1 MKTLVKMVF
10 IAAWAILFAFAPC
23 LSVDWELV
31 GLANRSV
38 YTLHQYNEYLYV
50 GTDDGVYKTNL
61 DDALSSWEFLGLSG
75 NSIRALIVTGPD
87 TVLAGLTSGTV
98 AIYRTV
104 DNGQSW
110 APYENGWGGGSFEP
124 VFAFE
129 PVSIIRSTGILATG
143 MAVIGKSPNSGQSW
157 QVLWGDW
164 GGFAS
169 GLVFIRVDP
178 NALNIIWAGGEATAL
193 NPVLLKS
200 IDHGMSWEY
209 KEIYGGGDNRCH
221 DIAIYPGNS
230 NMAWVSMEGRIRKT
244 ADGGESWSDVMVNNY
259 YLYGI
264 EIDSLRPNYLY
275 ASGYRYDQ
283 PLTLFKSEDNGN
295 SWLAIY
301 ENSYPVNGA
310 YDILMLSLSDR
321 NVIYF
326 STDYGVY
333 RYNDILPFVCGDAN
347 GDEQVNVGD
356 AVFLIAYVFSGG
368 PPPDPVCEGDANG
381 DGGVNVGDAVY
392 LIAYVFS
399 GGPPPVEGC
408 CP

>member
-1 MKTLVKMVF
+1 MKTTSKIVL
-10 IAAWAILFAFAPC
+10 IAAGAILFTFAPC
-23 LSVDWELV
+23 LSSDWELV
-31 GLANRSV
+31 GLADRTV
-38 YTLHQYNEYLYV
+38 YTLHQYNEFLYV

-87 TVLAGLTSGTV
+87 TILAGLTSGTV
-98 AIYRTV
+98 AIYRTM

-143 MAVIGKSPNSGQSW
+143 IAVIGKSPNSGQSW
-157 QVLWGDW
+157 QVKWGDW
-164 GGFAS
+164 GMFAN

-178 NALNIIWAGGEATAL
+178 NTSSIIWAGGESAIFA
-193 NPVLLKS
+193 PWLLKS
-200 IDHGMSWEY
+200 IDYGASWAFID
-209 KEIYGGGDNRCH
+209 IYGGGDNRCH

-230 NMAWVSMEGRIRKT
+230 NKAWVSMEGRIRKT
-244 ADGGESWSDVMVNNY
+244 SDGGFSWSDVMVNNY
-259 YLYGI
+259 YIYGI
-264 EIDSLRPNYLY
+264 EIDWLRPNYLY
-275 ASGYRYDQ
+275 ASGYRYDE
-283 PLTLFKSEDNGN
+283 PLTLFKSEDSGS
-295 SWLAIY
+295 SWSAIC
-301 ENSYPVNGA
+301 EMSHPVNGA

-333 RYNDILPFVCGDAN
+333 RYNDILPFICGDAN
-347 GDEQVNVGD
+347 GDGEVNIGD
-356 AVFLIAYVFSGG
+356 AVYLISYIFKGG
-368 PPPDPVCEGDANG
+368 PPPDPVCVGDANG
-381 DGGVNVGDAVY
+381 DGDTNVGDAVY
-392 LIAYVFS
+392 LIAYVFK
-399 GGPPPVEGC
+399 GGPPPVEDC

>member
-1 MKTLVKMVF
+1 MKRIKKTIV
-10 IAAWAILFAFAPC
+10 IAPWTILFAFAPC
-23 LSVDWELV
+23 ISADWELV
-31 GLANRSV
+31 GLANRSI
-38 YTLHQYNEYLYV
+38 YTLHQYNELLYV

-61 DDALSSWEFLGLSG
+61 DDALSIWEFLGLSG
-75 NSIRALIVTGPD
+75 NNIQALIVTGPD
-87 TVLAGLTSGTV
+87 TILAGLTSGPA
-98 AIYRTV
+98 AIYRTM

-124 VFAFE
+124 VLAFE

-164 GGFAS
+164 EGFAP

-178 NALNIIWAGGEATAL
+178 NTSSIIWAGGEATAL

-200 IDHGMSWEY
+200 IDYGMSWEY
-209 KEIYGGGDNRCH
+209 KDIYGGGDNRCH

-230 NMAWVSMEGRIRKT
+230 NKAWVSMEGRIRKT

-259 YLYGI
+259 YIYGI

-275 ASGYRYDQ
+275 ASGYRYDH
-283 PLTLFKSEDNGN
+283 PLTLFRSEDSGS
-295 SWLAIY
+295 SWSAIY

-310 YDILMLSLSDR
+310 YDILMLSLAYL

-326 STDYGVY
+326 ATDYGVY
-333 RYNDILPFVCGDAN
+333 RYYDILSFICGDAN
-347 GDEQVNVGD
+347 GDGTINVGD
-356 AVFLIAYVFSGG
+356 AVFLISYVFKGG
-368 PPPDPVCEGDANG
+368 PAPEPLEAGDANC
-381 DGGVNVGDAVY
+381 DEQVNVGDAVY
-392 LIAYVFS
+392 LIAYVFK
-399 GGPPPVEGC
+399 GGPEPC